1 VSAKEKITTLLH
13 TYESALNAS
22 STSSITPLYTPSG
35 VFMAQHFP
43 TAIGHSDIQSAYD
56 KTFEMTTLSVKFE
69 ILEIEVMSEEWA
81 FARTASKGK
90 VKVNGGEGELESEE
104 GNQELFVLRKEDGV
118 EGEWKIARY
127 CFCSVMPPH

>member
-1 VSAKEKITTLLH
+1 
-13 TYESALNAS
+13 
-22 STSSITPLYTPSG
+22 
-35 VFMAQHFP
+35 MAQHFP
-43 TAIGHSDIQSAYD
+43 TAIGHFAIQSTYD
-56 KTFEMTTLSVKFE
+56 KTFEMITLSVKFE

-118 EGEWKIARY
+118 
-127 CFCSVMPPH
+127 

>member
-1 VSAKEKITTLLH
+1 VSAKEKITTLLR
-13 TYESALNAS
+13 TYETALNAS

-35 VFMAQHFP
+35 IFMAQHFP
-43 TAIGHSDIQSAYD
+43 TAIGHSAIQAAYD
-56 KTFEMTTLSVKFE
+56 KTFEMITLSVKFE

-81 FARTASKGK
+81 FARTASRGI
-90 VKVNGGEGELESEE
+90 VKVNGGEGGESEE
-104 GNQELFVLRKEDGV
+104 GNQELFVFRKEDGE

>member
-1 VSAKEKITTLLH
+1 VSAKENINTLLH
-13 TYESALNAS
+13 TYEKALNAS

-43 TAIGHSDIQSAYD
+43 TAIGHSAISAAYD
-56 KTFEMTTLSVKFE
+56 KTFAMIALSVKFE

-81 FARTASKGK
+81 FARTASKG
-90 VKVNGGEGELESEE
+90 EGELETEE
-104 GNQELFVLRKEDGV
+104 GNQELFVLRKEDGGEG

>member
-1 VSAKEKITTLLH
+1 MI
-13 TYESALNAS
+13 
-22 STSSITPLYTPSG
+22 
-35 VFMAQHFP
+35 
-43 TAIGHSDIQSAYD
+43 
-56 KTFEMTTLSVKFE
+56 TLSVKFE

>member
-13 TYESALNAS
+13 TYEKALNAS
-22 STSSITPLYTPSG
+22 STPSILPLYAPSG
-35 VFMAQHFP
+35 IFMAQHFP
-43 TAIGHSDIQSAYD
+43 TAIGHSAIQAAYD
-56 KTFEMTTLSVKFE
+56 KTFAMITLSVKFE

-90 VKVNGGEGELESEE
+90 VRVNGGEGGGEE
-104 GNQELFVLRKEDGV
+104 GNQELFVFRNEG
-118 EGEWKIARY
+118 GEWKIARY

>member
-1 VSAKEKITTLLH
+1 
-13 TYESALNAS
+13 
-22 STSSITPLYTPSG
+22 
-35 VFMAQHFP
+35 MAQHFP
-43 TAIGHSDIQSAYD
+43 TAIGHSAISAAYD
-56 KTFEMTTLSVKFE
+56 KTFAMIALSVKFE

-90 VKVNGGEGELESEE
+90 VRVNGGEGELESEE
-104 GNQELFVLRKEDGV
+104 GNQELFVLRKEDGG

>member
-1 VSAKEKITTLLH
+1 VSAKEKITTLLR
-13 TYESALNAS
+13 TYEKALNAS
-22 STSSITPLYTPSG
+22 STPSITPLYTLSG

-43 TAIGHSDIQSAYD
+43 TAIGHSAISAAYD
-56 KTFEMTTLSVKFE
+56 KTFEMITLSVKFE

-90 VKVNGGEGELESEE
+90 VRVNGGEGELESEE
-104 GNQELFVLRKEDGV
+104 GNQELFVLRNEG
-118 EGEWKIARY
+118 GEWKIARY